1 MADTDARRDG
11 VSQQTDELAS
21 ALLGRALD
29 VLAVGEDLH
38 VLLALGDEA
47 GQVESLE
54 FAEDGP
60 EECLE
65 GARKKA
71 AESEHAV
78 RYALAYRGAIADEQ
92 GAWWFFERYACPRF
106 TTPDENGAV
115 ILDIGHYVK

>member
-1 MADTDARRDG
+1 MADTDERRDG

-38 VLLALGDEA
+38 VLLALGDAA

-71 AESEHAV
+71 AESE
-78 RYALAYRGAIADEQ
+78 D
-92 GAWWFFERYACPRF
+92 
-106 TTPDENGAV
+106 AV
-115 ILDIGHYVK
+115 ILEFGERGYRSYSAYSLVDVTGDEDTFGWSEPAPAGEVEPLL